1 MELISP
7 NQANAG
13 FADNGW
19 AREVTSS
26 SFAKL
31 SRVHFLQMPLCA
43 LMEFMTTFPRCFGV
57 PSLPI
62 PDEINERERDQDQL
76 SLVFSS
82 ANLLCVLPPEGQG
95 RPFSCRKHQYG

>member
-1 MELISP
+1 MVLSL

-19 AREVTSS
+19 AREVTNS

-31 SRVHFLQMPLCA
+31 SRVHFLQTLLCV
-43 LMEFMTTFPRCFGV
+43 LIEFMITFPQCCGV

-62 PDEINERERDQDQL
+62 PDGINEHERDQDQL
-76 SLVFSS
+76 SLVLSS

-95 RPFSCRKHQYG
+95 RPFSCRKH